1 MYAKVEQVSWS
12 LLSFFKTFL
21 KRYVLYTYWL
31 TVVFISL
38 VERVKLFNARL
49 DPFLDRHNNKQQSI
63 TVIIWPLTGRE
74 GEIVGAGA
82 TGAEDVV
89 AVVGPGT
96 RKTCELRA
104 ADLAGGFVVFVAG
117 DEGG

>member
-1 MYAKVEQVSWS
+1 MK
-12 LLSFFKTFL
+12 LS
-21 KRYVLYTYWL
+21 
-31 TVVFISL
+31 
-38 VERVKLFNARL
+38 NARL
-49 DPFLDRHNNKQQSI
+49 DPCLDRHNDQQQSI

-89 AVVGPGT
+89 SVVGPST
-96 RKTCELRA
+96 RKTCEPRA
-104 ADLAGGFVVFVAG
+104 ADLASGLVIFVTG